1 MLFQI
6 LGLSIVEYD
15 KLYDYNCWITRHRR
29 GSDFEFIEDLYFIPS
44 NCIVIA
50 IIVQLVGINYELYV
64 YKLNLLKTFLLNVP
78 QETKE
83 TKKIPSEND
92 RSLLQPIMSD
102 LECDWNILFEVTNEH
117 KISAES

>member
-1 MLFQI
+1 
-6 LGLSIVEYD
+6 
-15 KLYDYNCWITRHRR
+15 
-29 GSDFEFIEDLYFIPS
+29 
-44 NCIVIA
+44 
-50 IIVQLVGINYELYV
+50 VQLVGINYELYV